1 MSKANAAARDPREQA
16 MKNGIEERAAFYRGY
31 LIDDRSL
38 VPLAIILATTVA
50 LWLLLYLISAIG
62 PQPKLPTA
70 QPAARAS
77 TLSPDLRIP
86 DPAPSICQT

>member
-1 MSKANAAARDPREQA
+1 

-50 LWLLLYLISAIG
+50 LWLLLYLVSAIG
-62 PQPKLPTA
+62 PQGKLPTA
-70 QPAARAS
+70 QPPAQAS
-77 TLSPDLRIP
+77 TPVSGLANP
-86 DPAPSICQT
+86 